1 LKVEI
6 PDKGDKAP
14 DVRLHDSNGAAI
26 ALSDL
31 WRERPL
37 VLVFLRHFG

>member
-1 LKVEI
+1 MLE
-6 PDKGDKAP
+6 KGDKAP
-14 DVRLHDSNGAAI
+14 DVRLRDSNGQTL
-26 ALSDL
+26 ALSEL

>member
-1 LKVEI
+1 MAGL
-6 PDKGDKAP
+6 GDKAP
-14 DVRLHDSNGAAI
+14 DVVLSDSNGDEVR
-26 ALSDL
+26 LSSL

>member
-1 LKVEI
+1 MLNN
-6 PDKGDKAP
+6 GDKAP
-14 DVRLHDSNGAAI
+14 DVRVHDSNGVAT

-37 VLVFLRHFG
+37 ILVFLRHFG